1 MDNETIA
8 IILAIANKL
17 PDAEISQDDD
27 GHLVIYTKVKYN
39 GDFVK
44 DIMEDGKTDDEK
56 YKIG

>member
-8 IILAIANKL
+8 VVLAIANKL

-27 GHLVIYTKVKYN
+27 GYLIILTKIKYK

-44 DIMEDGKTDDEK
+44 DIMEDGKTDDGK
-56 YKIG
+56 YES